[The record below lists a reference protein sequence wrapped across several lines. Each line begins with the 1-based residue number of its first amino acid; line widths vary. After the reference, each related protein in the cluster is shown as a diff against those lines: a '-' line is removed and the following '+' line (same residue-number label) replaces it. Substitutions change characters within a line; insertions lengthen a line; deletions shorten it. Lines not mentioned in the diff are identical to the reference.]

1 MCGRFNLAK
10 SPEVDNLC
18 QSLGIDSDGLRYSGD
33 IAPGAKISII
43 YQIKSDILTS
53 DAIWSLLLDTETL
66 KPHRKYATFN
76 TRSDKL
82 HQPRSIGYKPFCTS
96 RCIIPASAFIEGLG
110 DRKTYHKIEFEKEA
124 VAFGGLY
131 KEWVSKE
138 TGEIIRSASIIT
150 LPSLPQWEKI
160 HPKSYPLMLPGSEEV
175 RRQWLNP
182 CFQDVAEF
190 EELLKPGIETPQIV
204 TPIGKVSLWNGI
216 GDPFIIR

>member
-1 MCGRFNLAK
+1 MCGRFNLAE
-10 SPEVDNLC
+10 SPAVDNLC
-18 QSLGIDSDGLRYSGD
+18 LSFGIDSDALRYSGD
-33 IAPGAKISII
+33 IAPGAIISII
-43 YQIKSDILTS
+43 YQVKSDFLIS
-53 DAIWSLLLDTETL
+53 DAIWSLLLDTDTL

-82 HQPRSIGYKPFCTS
+82 HQPRSIGYKSFRTS

-160 HPKSYPLMLPGSEEV
+160 HPKSFPLMLPGSGDV

-182 CFQDVAEF
+182 CSQDVAEF
-190 EELLKPGIETPQIV
+190 EELLKPRIQTPQIV
-204 TPIGKVSLWNGI
+204 TPIGKVSLWNEI
-216 GDPFIIR
+216 GESRIIQ